1 MDTGFTH
8 LQTTARADEA
18 PVKVTSLLL
27 PLMTVAAGA
36 IAILAFQPW
45 VDFGFAETKGTD
57 AEAATGIS
65 DGWFVVALATLIVLL
80 IGGVIFWERLA
91 PILLPAI
98 AIAAVSI
105 FAIAGFDAVTN
116 WQASGFHPDNPGIL
130 VQARG
135 DRTVV
140 PYAIAALAILVA
152 FAAAVVR
159 GIHFRQDPHLLGD
172 LVAEEDGPDSAEA
185 LEGD

>member
-1 MDTGFTH
+1 MEI
-8 LQTTARADEA
+8 RATRWRMSEA
-18 PVKVTSLLL
+18 PMKVAPMLLL
-27 PLMTVAAGA
+27 IMTVAAGA
-36 IAILAFQPW
+36 IVILAFQPW

-65 DGWFVVALATLIVLL
+65 DGWFVVALAILIVLL
-80 IGGVIFWERLA
+80 IGGVIFWARLA

-98 AIAAVSI
+98 AIAAVGI

-116 WQASGFHPDNPGIL
+116 WQVSGFHPDNPGIL
-130 VQARG
+130 VQAQG
-135 DRTVV
+135 DPTVV
-140 PYAIAALAILVA
+140 PYAIAALAILIA
-152 FAAAVVR
+152 FSAAVIR
-159 GIHFRQDPHLLGD
+159 GIQFRQDPHLLGD